1 MSAIESKD
9 PRLQPENP
17 RRLRAFMQTIQG
29 LSWKESDRLS
39 SLSALFSAVDALA
52 EEEVAYYHRRRG
64 TRAWV
69 SGLTRAGAW
78 VCGSVGLLLPLLAA
92 TGSPSLRDAGQF
104 GYAFLGLA
112 ASFLAGNSLFGGT
125 DGHVRFVVTQ
135 MNLERLITASRIRWC
150 QYVSGSTASSE
161 DIGKGFE
168 IILAY
173 AEELHATTIAE
184 TDRWGQGALAALEK
198 YRQGV
203 DAELG
208 GRPTT
213 ARRD

>member
-1 MSAIESKD
+1 
-9 PRLQPENP
+9 
-17 RRLRAFMQTIQG
+17 MQSIQG
-29 LSWKESDRLS
+29 LGWQETERLS

-52 EEEVAYYHRRRG
+52 EEEVAYYYRRRG
-64 TRAWV
+64 TRAWI
-69 SGLTRAGAW
+69 SGLTRFGAW

-92 TGSPSLRDAGQF
+92 TGAPGLQDAGQF

-125 DGHVRFVVTQ
+125 DGHVSFVVTQ
-135 MNLERLITASRIRWC
+135 MNLERLITSSRIRWC
-150 QYVSGSTASSE
+150 QYVSGSAASNE
-161 DIGKGFE
+161 DMGKGFE

-173 AEELHATTIAE
+173 AEDLHATTIAE
-184 TDRWGQGALAALEK
+184 TDRWGKGALAALER

-208 GRPTT
+208 GKPGTV
-213 ARRD
+213 RRD